1 MKSQISR
8 DAFQPG
14 RHYSGVYLQ
23 QGRMILDADWNELT
37 DIQKAALVAAL
48 RDAVG
53 SGAPRLDG
61 LRLVDVAAPAI
72 PPDIRIQPGAVY
84 VDGVPAR
91 LDAAAPVE
99 ITKQPDYPIQA
110 DYPAQSLRL
119 YADVWERSVTAL
131 QAPALMDAALHGAD
145 TATRSQTLVQVKWC
159 PDTLDPLD
167 PAINPAQ
174 GNALLTL
181 KLNLVSS
188 GGDTCD
194 PCASQ
199 VKADERIGNY
209 LFRVEVHDYDA
220 KTGWLTLK
228 WSRDNGAEACAAAA
242 MPDGFGQGE
251 WLWEWFDDTT
261 ERLLGNHFAAN
272 PKKLRGLIKDS
283 CVTPVGVDEPK
294 TWVRQWDG
302 ALRIHLGTGNLAPAA
317 AFPSQ
322 DRGIALQKGPVASQ
336 APGRVDFSATGIL
349 RINLERLELALA
361 TQGRAFVPG
370 DYWLAPVR
378 EAQDESGDTVLDAQ
392 LPRGV
397 RHHYLYLGAI
407 GLNKKLVAQDDAFRR
422 RMAFPPLTDV
432 TARDVGFSDHCTGL
446 YAGAKNV
453 QDALDI
459 LCAIDASDIAYP
471 LPGCGGNTVREHLKT
486 VFDPDGDGK
495 LTVKAALDTLL
506 CQLDAGHLPYTVP
519 ACVAGTSV
527 GNGLGLTNNPSVPSA
542 LGPVID
548 KLLCELNASHLP
560 IKKTDLPAGKALCS
574 DLQSPSVVS
583 VQDALRILCEKSGGC
598 AVTVTSPEHLGI
610 LLTQFAQSSTA
621 KDLWLCLKAGTYPLA
636 ALPDIAGKRGL
647 RISGEGP
654 ESARIAFSGNRLLI
668 DADTVTLENLAI
680 TFTTGAGQLAIRTEE
695 TRATGCHFARTSGV
709 ANNQAMVSISGRGTA
724 ACRLAWQGNTLYAQ
738 VKTTLATGGN
748 QWAGVEVIGD
758 AKVSA
763 AILALG
769 SAELLGDKAAYD
781 DALVKVAEQIV
792 VLPKDTRAAWKTRLD
807 KIPVMRAAV
816 RAPKA
821 GSATLSQALSA
832 DAMTVSEAQAAVE
845 DLVAQWVS
853 YSSDWA
859 LRLET
864 AQTGGIL
871 SGNVI
876 DGWLLLGNGH
886 ENYRSPDNG
895 IVGTTLTI
903 PVVKAGGEDLR
914 IEGNQLAAIKANLQ
928 PGSINA
934 DRALVKQA
942 AGYARLFLVGNS
954 LSEPRNAVVAA
965 SFVGQGNTWQ
975 RDPADNAP
983 MGSVIAS
990 RATFTGNVLEGYT
1003 DNADLTGTVKQS
1015 LLASVGNVLIDLVAP
1030 GN

>member
-14 RHYSGVYLQ
+14 QHYSGVYLQ

-48 RDAVG
+48 RDAIAG
-53 SGAPRLDG
+53 GAPRVGG
-61 LRLVDVAAPAI
+61 LRLQDVAAPAS
-72 PPDIRIQPGAVY
+72 PPDIRILPGALY
-84 VDGVPAR
+84 VEGVPGR

-99 ITKQPDYPIQA
+99 VTKQPDYPIQA
-110 DYPAQSLRL
+110 DYPAQSVRL
-119 YADVWERSVTAL
+119 YADVWERAVTAL
-131 QAPALMDAALHGAD
+131 VAPELMDAALHGAD
-145 TATRSQTLVQVKWC
+145 TATRSQTLAQVKWC
-159 PDTLDPLD
+159 ADTLDPMD
-167 PAINPAQ
+167 PAQNPAL
-174 GNALLTL
+174 GDAPLTL
-181 KLNLVSS
+181 KLNLITSD
-188 GGDTCD
+188 GDKCD

-199 VKADERIGNY
+199 ARADQRIGNY

-220 KTGWLTLK
+220 KTRWLTLK
-228 WSRDNGAEACAAAA
+228 WSRDNGAEACAVAA

-251 WLWEWFDDTT
+251 WLWEYFDADT
-261 ERLLGNHFAAN
+261 ERLLGNHFASN

-283 CVTPVGVDEPK
+283 CVTPIGVDEPK
-294 TWVRQWDG
+294 TYARQWDG
-302 ALRIHLGTGNLAPAA
+302 AIKINLATGALAPAA
-317 AFPSQ
+317 GFPSR
-322 DRGIALQKGPVASQ
+322 DRGVELKLGAAASQ
-336 APGRVDFSATGIL
+336 AHGRVDYAVAGGVL
-349 RINLERLELALA
+349 KINLERLELSLA
-361 TQGRAFVPG
+361 TKGRAFVPG
-370 DYWLAPVR
+370 DYWQAAVR
-378 EAQDESGDTVLDAQ
+378 EAEDESGDSVLDAEP
-392 LPRGV
+392 PRGV

-407 GLNKKLVAQDDAFRR
+407 GLNKKLVVEDDAFRR

-471 LPGCGGNTVREHLKT
+471 LPGCGGNTVRERLKAH
-486 VFDPDGDGK
+486 FDPDGDGK
-495 LTVKAALDTLL
+495 LTVKDALDTLL

-519 ACVAGTSV
+519 ACVAGPSV
-527 GNGLGLTNNPSVPSA
+527 RDRLGLAAGANA
-542 LGPVID
+542 LGAVVD
-548 KLLCELNASHLP
+548 TLLCDLNASHLP
-560 IKKTDLPAGKALCS
+560 LKKTNLQAGQELCS
-574 DLQSPSVVS
+574 DLQSPSVVT
-583 VQDALRILCEKSGGC
+583 VQDALRVLCEKSGGC
-598 AVTVTSPEHLGI
+598 AVTVTSPEHLVI

-647 RISGEGP
+647 RLSGEGP
-654 ESARIAFSGNRLLI
+654 ESARIAFSGNLLLI
-668 DADTVTLENLAI
+668 DADTVTLENLAV
-680 TFTTGAGQLAIRTEE
+680 TFTTGAGQLAIRAEE
-695 TRATGCHFARTSGV
+695 ARATGCHFARTSGV
-709 ANNQAMVSISGRGTA
+709 ANNQAMLSVAGRGTA
-724 ACRLAWQGNTLYAQ
+724 SCRLAWHGNTLYAQ

-769 SAELLGDKAAYD
+769 SAELLGDKVAYD
-781 DALVKVAEQIV
+781 AALAKVAEQIV
-792 VLPKDTRAAWKTRLD
+792 VLPKDTRTAWKTRLD
-807 KIPVMRAAV
+807 QVAGPRATV

-821 GSATLSQALSA
+821 GSATLSQALAA

-876 DGWLLLGNGH
+876 DGWLLLANGH
-886 ENYRSPDNG
+886 ANYRSPDNG
-895 IVGTTLTI
+895 IVGTTLTG
-903 PVVKAGGEDLR
+903 VAVKTGGEELR
-914 IEGNQLAAIKANLQ
+914 IEANQLAAIKANLQ
-928 PGSINA
+928 AGSINA

-942 AGYARLFLVGNS
+942 AGYARLYLIGNS
-954 LSEPRNAVVAA
+954 LSETRNAVVAA
-965 SFVGQGNTWQ
+965 SFVGQGNTWY
-975 RDPADNAP
+975 RHPSADAP
-983 MGSVIAS
+983 MGSVIAD
-990 RATFTGNVLEGYT
+990 RATFTGNLLEGYA
-1003 DNADLTGTVKQS
+1003 DNADLTGTVRADR
-1015 LLASVGNVLIDLVAP
+1015 LASVGNVLIDLLAA